1 MLLLNEYLKSQ
12 IEEILRV
19 SQRKRMEIAGIKRNL
34 EKEEDLLQKEYQ
46 RLTQGKTLEIPEEL
60 EKELSRLGIHPVY
73 GMEWLQ
79 KNGYSEEQNRELVR
93 QHPFLPYALILPER
107 DVDRLKNN
115 TGECYTSFPI
125 PIIIREELARQ
136 HAEQDGN
143 VVSMADVSGNSGAG
157 KTGKTSCRAV

>member
-79 KNGYSEEQNRELVR
+79 KNG
-93 QHPFLPYALILPER
+93 
-107 DVDRLKNN
+107 
-115 TGECYTSFPI
+115 
-125 PIIIREELARQ
+125 
-136 HAEQDGN
+136 
-143 VVSMADVSGNSGAG
+143 
-157 KTGKTSCRAV
+157 